1 MYIIADIAIPGDS
14 RVHKKENRKISGSEE
29 GNQKNVECKKC
40 RCSTG
45 CSRGFCKYY

>member
-14 RVHKKENRKISGSEE
+14 RVHKKENRKISRSEE
-29 GNQKNVECKKC
+29 GNQKNVECK
-40 RCSTG
+40 CSTS